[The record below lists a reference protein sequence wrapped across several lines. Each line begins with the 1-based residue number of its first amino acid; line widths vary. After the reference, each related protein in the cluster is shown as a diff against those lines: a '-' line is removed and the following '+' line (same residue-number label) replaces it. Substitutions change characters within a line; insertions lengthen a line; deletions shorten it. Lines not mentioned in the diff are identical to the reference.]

1 MECVHRSFTI
11 GAVILAMSLSEG
23 LMPIL
28 MLLAFYGLSASYG
41 AVCIDV
47 LSAKSSKMQAQCG
60 LLPGQ
65 Q

>member
-1 MECVHRSFTI
+1 
-11 GAVILAMSLSEG
+11 
-23 LMPIL
+23 MPIL